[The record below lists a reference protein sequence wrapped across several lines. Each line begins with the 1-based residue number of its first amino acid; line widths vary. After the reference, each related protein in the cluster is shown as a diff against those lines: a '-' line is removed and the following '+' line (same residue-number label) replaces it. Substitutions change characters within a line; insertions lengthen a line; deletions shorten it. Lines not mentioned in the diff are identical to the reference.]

1 MLLYLGIIVLFAIL
15 LGIFLWYTRV
25 HKKSVWY
32 NIKLLFKA
40 YDAAC
45 TKVTVNGS
53 FITTGFCNTLRCMPT
68 VDYDTK
74 QAIIAILSK
83 EITIKDIYWKVRAE
97 QISEDNLI
105 KQLSSINVN
114 GSSGI
119 YWFPAGDVSA
129 RRDFLY
135 KVLKK
140 HGKLK

>member
-1 MLLYLGIIVLFAIL
+1 MHLYLGIIVLFVVL
-15 LGIFLWYTRV
+15 LGIFLWYTCV

-32 NIKLLFKA
+32 NIKLLYKA

-45 TKVTVNGS
+45 NKVTVNGS
-53 FITTGFCNTLRCMPT
+53 FISTGFCNTLRCMPT

-97 QISEDNLI
+97 QISEANL
-105 KQLSSINVN
+105 KSQLLHINTL
-114 GSSGI
+114 GFSGI
-119 YWFPAGDVSA
+119 YWFPAGDVSV

-140 HGKLK
+140 HGKIK